1 MIGARAVDRSGVTCL
16 WMSASALLHG
26 LSECNGVR
34 LQSGAALRQRVTE
47 MKKVIES
54 VTLGFCQGSS
64 DKVYAASL
72 VEVDGGYLVEFQYGR
87 RGNALKAGTKT
98 ASPVELAAAKKVY
111 DKLVASKVSEGY
123 TTGESGVAFQGS
135 ENEQRIS
142 GLLPQLLNPIDEDE
156 LEAFLEDDRH
166 VGQQKH
172 DGERRMLRA
181 VAGVEVV
188 GINRKGLTV
197 PLPVP
202 VVESVASLSCVLDG
216 EMVGN
221 VLYAFD
227 ILEYD
232 GQDLRSEGCL
242 SRIQVLERVGQAF
255 GEAVKVVGTAIGS
268 QAKRELL
275 QRVRDLGQEGIVF
288 KRVDAPYEPGRPNSG
303 GAQRK
308 FKLVDS
314 ATVRVRSVNG
324 SKRSVEVEVSVPRV
338 VDGRTVYGDVVMSVG
353 SVTIPA
359 NHSIPAAGTV
369 VEVEYLYCFEG
380 GSLFQPVYKGPRED
394 LVASDLS
401 VISIRQLKFKK
412 AHAEALA
419 A

>member
-1 MIGARAVDRSGVTCL
+1 
-16 WMSASALLHG
+16 MS
-26 LSECNGVR
+26 R
-34 LQSGAALRQRVTE
+34 
-47 MKKVIES
+47 VIES
-54 VTLGFCQGSS
+54 VSLAFCQGSS

-72 VEVDGGYLVEFQYGR
+72 VEVGDGYLVQFQYGR
-87 RGNALKAGTKT
+87 RGSALKAGTKT
-98 ASPVELAAAKKVY
+98 VAPVELAAAKKVY
-111 DKLVASKVSEGY
+111 DKLVASKLSEGY
-123 TTGESGVAFQGS
+123 TTGESGVAFQGGA
-135 ENEQRIS
+135 NEQRVS
-142 GLLPQLLNPIDEDE
+142 GLLPQLLNPIDEAE
-156 LEAFLEDDRH
+156 LEAFLADELH
-166 VGQQKH
+166 IGQQKH
-172 DGERRMLRA
+172 DGERRMLRSVVGA
-181 VAGVEVV
+181 EVV

-197 PLPVP
+197 PLPQP
-202 VVESVASLSCVLDG
+202 VVEAVGNLSCVLDG

-232 GQDLRSEGCL
+232 GQDLRSEECL

-255 GEAVKVVGTAIGS
+255 GEAVRIVGTAIGS

-275 QRVRDLGQEGIVF
+275 KRVRELGQEGIVF
-288 KRVDAPYEPGRPNSG
+288 KRADAPYEPGRPNSG
-303 GAQRK
+303 GSQRK

-324 SKRSVEVEVSVPRV
+324 SKRSVEVEVSVPYEI
-338 VDGRTVYGDVVMSVG
+338 DGKTVYKDAVMAVG

-359 NHSIPAAGTV
+359 NHAIPAAGQLV
-369 VEVEYLYCFEG
+369 DISYLYCFEG

-394 LVASDLS
+394 LDANDLS
-401 VISIRQLKFKK
+401 VISIRQLKFKQ

>member
-1 MIGARAVDRSGVTCL
+1 MRR
-16 WMSASALLHG
+16 
-26 LSECNGVR
+26 
-34 LQSGAALRQRVTE
+34 
-47 MKKVIES
+47 VIES
-54 VTLGFCQGSS
+54 VRLLFSQGSS
-64 DKVYAASL
+64 DKEYVASL
-72 VEVDGGYLVEFQYGR
+72 VEVEGGHLVEFQYGR
-87 RGNALKAGTKT
+87 RDSALKAGTKT

-123 TTGESGVAFQGS
+123 TTGESGVAFQGG

-142 GLLPQLLNPIDEDE
+142 GLLPQLLNAIDEDE
-156 LEAFLEDDRH
+156 LEAFLGDDRH
-166 VGQQKH
+166 IGQQKH

-181 VAGVEVV
+181 VAGLEVV

-197 PLPVP
+197 PLPMP
-202 VVESVASLSCVLDG
+202 VVKSVASLSCVLDG
-216 EMVGN
+216 ELVGS

-232 GQDLRSEGCL
+232 GQDLRSQGCL
-242 SRIQVLERVGQAF
+242 SRIQVLERVGQGF
-255 GEAVKVVGTAIGS
+255 GEAVKVVGTAIGR

-275 QRVRDLGQEGIVF
+275 ARVRELGQEGMVF
-288 KRVDAPYEPGRPNSG
+288 KRADAPYESGRPNSG
-303 GAQRK
+303 GSQRK
-308 FKLVDS
+308 FKLVES

-324 SKRSVEVEVSVPRV
+324 SKRSVEVEVSMPDI
-338 VDGRTVYGDVVMSVG
+338 VDGHPVYRDVVVSVG

-359 NHSIPAAGTV
+359 NHSMPAAGAL

-380 GSLFQPVYKGPRED
+380 GSLFQPVYKGPRKD
-394 LVASDLS
+394 LEANDLS
-401 VISIRQLKFKK
+401 VISVRQLKFKK